1 MKNGRS
7 GKLRTLPDV
16 GAPLP
21 MYIKSTSPVPS
32 IEKPNALPV
41 VSNAVFIHDRSRANA
56 SPIFSDGSFFLS
68 FISTLIWTFVGWVI
82 WSAVTY
88 FVGTSVFGGVADM
101 GEMLRVIGFAYA
113 PQILSI
119 IPCIGGLVG
128 AIWSLIAGFVAVRQG
143 LDLDNTKA
151 FLTIVIGF
159 VVYIVGAVIVGLF
172 IGGVGALFG

>member
-1 MKNGRS
+1 MLERVIGVFKLDVNVFEEIEHDQGATSQAAIVVAIAALLAALGS
-7 GKLRTLPDV
+7 GI
-16 GAPLP
+16 G
-21 MYIKSTSPVPS
+21 SS
-32 IEKPNALPV
+32 
-41 VSNAVFIHDRSRANA
+41 
-56 SPIFSDGSFFLS
+56 FSDGNFFLS
-68 FISTLIWTFVGWVI
+68 FISTLIWTFIGWVV

-88 FVGTSVFGGVADM
+88 FVGTSLFDGVADM

-113 PQILSI
+113 PQMLGI

-159 VVYIVGAVIVGLF
+159 VVYLVGVFIIALF
-172 IGGVGALFG
+172 IGGVTALFG

>member
-1 MKNGRS
+1 MLERVIGVFKLDVNVFEEIEHDQGATGQAAIVVAIAALLAALGS
-7 GKLRTLPDV
+7 GI
-16 GAPLP
+16 G
-21 MYIKSTSPVPS
+21 SS
-32 IEKPNALPV
+32 
-41 VSNAVFIHDRSRANA
+41 
-56 SPIFSDGSFFLS
+56 FSDGNFFLS
-68 FISTLIWTFVGWVI
+68 FISTLIWTFIGWVV

-88 FVGTSVFGGVADM
+88 FVGTSLFGGVADM